1 MTKLWGYE
9 DYVYHLSHQNDLVR
23 RWAFGAIENRY
34 PNRYT
39 DEVYKLIGDKVEHL
53 ACAAPKYFA
62 KHDAVQ
68 HAPAILESFKN
79 GQGYVPGN
87 CAIALGHMSYE
98 PALDVML
105 EYFSQTKSSETFVG
119 ILNYFGNIRHGFCRE
134 ALKSVIVHIQDT
146 FVQGAAATNLLKHHN
161 PEDIPFVLEEYVGD
175 GVRDRDYNTCLRD
188 ISYALGGGEYYN
200 DLTGFTQTDIP
211 KNPGEA
217 IDKLIS
223 GNSNIKL
230 DHALREDMIKAL
242 DDGLYEDF
250 STMIALEARS
260 IVDARYSENT
270 NPDWLE
276 DSYGQDIISLTLLEE
291 LSKRS
296 LLWKRMKKSE
306 QLGSSLLSL
315 ILSALV
321 AMLERDAYLNA
332 LSSDAGVDDM
342 IRALK
347 NSGPG
352 LPRPIQEKIKQVKP
366 ISKLRKALTKDLMTW
381 GDIWAVRIMGQ
392 IGSDE
397 FVPDLMRVLRSAD
410 SEDYI
415 HGDAI
420 RAMNALDESADEIIL
435 AAVKNKELGDWESFP
450 VLEYLPYSE
459 AYDLALQRWEDE
471 NNEMDSYE
479 LFAHC
484 LRCIGDP
491 RGIKKL
497 QDIYA
502 NENDAT
508 YIGDDLECLSVV
520 HKVDIPEMPDIL
532 SKRKDREERQ
542 KARQKEL
549 RDLAADYR
557 KKKEEGML
565 EYDAKVVPF
574 KRDSPKVGRN
584 EPCPC
589 GSGKKYKKCCLK

>member
-1 MTKLWGYE
+1 M
-9 DYVYHLSHQNDLVR
+9 
-23 RWAFGAIENRY
+23 
-34 PNRYT
+34 
-39 DEVYKLIGDKVEHL
+39 
-53 ACAAPKYFA
+53 
-62 KHDAVQ
+62 
-68 HAPAILESFKN
+68 
-79 GQGYVPGN
+79 
-87 CAIALGHMSYE
+87 
-98 PALDVML
+98 
-105 EYFSQTKSSETFVG
+105 
-119 ILNYFGNIRHGFCRE
+119 
-134 ALKSVIVHIQDT
+134 
-146 FVQGAAATNLLKHHN
+146 
-161 PEDIPFVLEEYVGD
+161 
-175 GVRDRDYNTCLRD
+175 
-188 ISYALGGGEYYN
+188 
-200 DLTGFTQTDIP
+200 
-211 KNPGEA
+211 
-217 IDKLIS
+217 IS

-230 DHALREDMIKAL
+230 DDALREDMIRAL
-242 DDGLYEDF
+242 DNGLYEDF
-250 STMIALEARS
+250 STIIALEARR
-260 IVDARYSENT
+260 IVDARYSENAH
-270 NPDWLE
+270 PDWLE

-296 LLWKRMKKSE
+296 FLWNGIKKSE
-306 QLGSSLLSL
+306 QLGSSLISF

-321 AMLERDAYLNA
+321 AILERDAYLNA
-332 LSSDAGVDDM
+332 LSSDAVVDDM

-352 LPRPIQEKIKQVKP
+352 LPKSIQEKIKQVKP
-366 ISKLRKALTKDLMTW
+366 ISQLRKALTEDLMTW

-397 FVPDLMRVLRSAD
+397 FVPDLIKVLRSAD
-410 SEDYI
+410 SLDYI
-415 HGDAI
+415 YSDAT
-420 RAMNALDESADEIIL
+420 RAMNALDEFADKTIL

-479 LFAHC
+479 LFGHC
-484 LRCIGDP
+484 LRGIGDP

-497 QDIYA
+497 QYVYA

-532 SKRKDREERQ
+532 SKRKELEERQ

-549 RDLAADYR
+549 RNLAANYS
-557 KKKEEGML
+557 KKKEEGMP
-565 EYDAKVVPF
+565 EYGAKVVPF
-574 KRDSPKVGRN
+574 KRESPKVGRN